1 MRFFT
6 KITVATLAICFMMPA
21 FATNS
26 KYDSNQSWNLKH
38 DREYK
43 KYARNDHH
51 DSYKN
56 KYRKASY
63 QKNKQRGQSREITEY
78 EQYFLATQDL
88 LVANDGD
95 VMLTFISKS
104 AAHSSDLFLT
114 GAPDVILNNQNTH
127 PGQVFNLGSF
137 VAGTK
142 LAFDIFNNTT
152 GFRFFTGLPS
162 NNPDNTLHAF
172 FTLLNQDTIKIG
184 FEDLFGGGDRDYDDL
199 VFKVTDVKLGLAG
212 TIPAIPEPG
221 TYLLMLTGLVLIS
234 RVKRQSKINL

>member
-1 MRFFT
+1 MQFFT
-6 KITVATLAICFMMPA
+6 KVAVAALSVCFVMPA

-26 KYDSNQSWNLKH
+26 KYDFNQSWHSKH
-38 DREYK
+38 GKAYK
-43 KYARNDHH
+43 KYDRDHH
-51 DSYKN
+51 KETYKN
-56 KYRKASY
+56 KFRKISY
-63 QKNKQRGQSREITEY
+63 EKNKQSEKSRDITEY

-88 LVANDGD
+88 LVASDGD

-114 GAPDVILNNQNTH
+114 GTPDAILNNQSAH

-162 NNPDNTLHAF
+162 SNPDNTLHAL
-172 FTLLNQDTIKIG
+172 FTLINEDTIKIG
-184 FEDLFGGGDRDYDDL
+184 FEDLFGGGDKDYNDL
-199 VFKVTDVKLGLAG
+199 IFKVNNVKLGLAG
-212 TIPAIPEPG
+212 STPPIPEPA
-221 TYLLMLTGLVLIS
+221 TYLLMLSGLLLVS
-234 RVKRQSKINL
+234 RAKNRRN